1 MNHELVQALLDD
13 HPLLHRDRNG
23 APKDGGLT
31 RGMARRFTEELTAL
45 DRPRIVE
52 TGTGLSTLLF
62 LCLDP
67 AQVISI
73 APAPDLHERAL
84 AEAEA
89 RGIDVS
95 PLRLIADCSET
106 ALPLLALVE
115 ELEIDAGFIDG
126 NHGWPAV
133 FVDFCYLN
141 RMLRPGGLMFVDDLQ
156 LFPVA
161 QLVCLLRQ
169 QQPHYELV
177 AIEGKMATF
186 RKVLDLPYLPDW
198 RMEPFLVASAAN
210 A

>member
-1 MNHELVQALLDD
+1 MSAELIQALLDD
-13 HPLLHRDRNG
+13 HPFLHRDRHG

-31 RGMARRFTEELTAL
+31 RGMARRFTEELSAF

-73 APAPDLHERAL
+73 SPAPDLHERAL
-84 AEAEA
+84 AEADS
-89 RGIDVS
+89 RGIDTG
-95 PLRLIADCSET
+95 PLRLVADCSES

-115 ELEIDAGFIDG
+115 HLEIDAGFIDG
-126 NHGWPAV
+126 CHGWPAV

-141 RMLRPGGLMFVDDLQ
+141 RMLRPGGLLFVDDLQ

-161 QLVCLLRQ
+161 QLVCLLRAQ
-169 QQPHYELV
+169 RPHFEFV
-177 AIEGKMATF
+177 AVDGKMATF
-186 RKVLDLPYLPDW
+186 RKVVDHQYLPDW
-198 RMEPFLVASAAN
+198 RLEPFLVASAAN